1 MRADAQRN
9 RDRLTAAAQAVFSEQ
24 GAGASLDEVAKRAG
38 VGPGTLY
45 RHFPTREALQE
56 AVYRDAVER
65 LCAAGA
71 QLRSTA
77 DAKQALVEWMRLLL
91 EHMIARRG
99 LAEALVSALGKQ
111 GDVFVV
117 SHRSLHEVGADLV
130 DRAKRAG
137 AARPDLDHR
146 DLLWMIHGIAQAG
159 TGQDGEARAQ
169 RLLNIMTV
177 GSLARSMRGITSR
190 PSTYGS

>member
-9 RDRLTAAAQAVFSEQ
+9 RDRLIAVAQAVFSEH

-65 LCAAGA
+65 LCAAGDE
-71 QLRSTA
+71 LRSNA
-77 DAKQALVEWMRLLL
+77 DAKQALIEWMRLLL

-99 LAEALVSALGKQ
+99 LAEALVNALGKQ

-117 SHRSLHEVGADLV
+117 SHRALHEVGADLV
-130 DRAKRAG
+130 DRARRAG

-159 TGQDGEARAQ
+159 TGEDGTARTQ

-177 GSLARSMRGITSR
+177 GSMSPPTNTAVTQPQS
-190 PSTYGS
+190 

>member
-9 RDRLTAAAQAVFSEQ
+9 RERLTAAAQEVFSEQ
-24 GAGASLDEVAKRAG
+24 GAGASLDEIAKRAG

-45 RHFPTREALQE
+45 RHFPTRESLQE

-65 LCAAGA
+65 LCAAGDE
-71 QLRSTA
+71 LRSGA
-77 DAKQALVEWMRLLL
+77 DPRQALAEWMRLLL
-91 EHMIARRG
+91 AHMITRRG
-99 LAEALVSALGKQ
+99 LAEALVNALGKQ

-117 SHRSLHEVGADLV
+117 SHRDLHQVGGDLV

-146 DLLWMIHGIAQAG
+146 DLLWMIHGIAQSGAG
-159 TGQDGEARAQ
+159 EDGAARTQ
-169 RLLNIMTV
+169 RLLSIMIA
-177 GSLARSMRGITSR
+177 GSLA
-190 PSTYGS
+190 